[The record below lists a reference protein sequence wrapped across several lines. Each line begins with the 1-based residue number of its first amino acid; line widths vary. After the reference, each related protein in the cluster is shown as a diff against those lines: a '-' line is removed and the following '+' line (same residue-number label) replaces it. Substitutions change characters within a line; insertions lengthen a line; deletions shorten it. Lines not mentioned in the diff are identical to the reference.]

1 MAKYSFAIGALVG
14 GLAGVIAGLLTAP
27 RTGEQTRS
35 DIRLKARELKA
46 KSQNQPQITANKMKS
61 GAPIWAKSSKN
72 PKK

>member
-27 RTGEQTRS
+27 RSGEQTRS

-46 KSQNQPQITANKMKS
+46 RSQNKSQITANKMES
-61 GAPIWAKSSKN
+61 EVSTWEKSSKN